1 MAKPWEM
8 NWEQPKDEA
17 SSSTPKPWERD
28 WGEPEATIPL
38 ADQVLEKLAAKE
50 GTGDEVTDVKTG
62 ALGVTEAAR
71 KAVGATDKTDDAKVA
86 KDYLNVLENKW
97 EGVEGFS
104 EASDDVKKALL
115 DTTYNIGEGVL
126 KFKGV
131 KSALK
136 GGNEEEV
143 VKSLLDTA
151 SVDGKAVKGLAKRR
165 AEAYNEVSD
174 TPITEV
180 EQLEDGTLIYKK
192 GEEEFFK
199 YKAEGGKHE
208 KSGVGTI
215 TVDGDGL

>member
-1 MAKPWEM
+1 MANPWEM
-8 NWEQPKDEA
+8 NWEKPKAEA
-17 SSSTPKPWERD
+17 SAPKPWEKD
-28 WGEPEATIPL
+28 WGKPEASAPV
-38 ADQVLEKLAAKE
+38 AEQVLSELTAKE
-50 GTGDEVTDVKTG
+50 GVGDEVTSVETG

-71 KAVGATDKTDDAKVA
+71 KAVGATENTDDTKVA

-97 EGVEGFS
+97 EGVEGFKD
-104 EASDDVKKALL
+104 ASDGVKKALL

-136 GGNEEEV
+136 GGDEEEV

-165 AEAYNEVSD
+165 AEAYNEVSE

-180 EQLEDGTLIYKK
+180 EQLEDGTIIYKK
-192 GEEEFFK
+192 DGEEFFK

-215 TVDGDGL
+215 TVDDN